1 MLGNLS
7 SLHNSIF
14 LSVRWIAVLI
24 CFFANWQLS
33 AQTAIRSQHFIFY
46 STPQNLRA
54 AEQGLQRLEELRAA
68 IQALHGK
75 QWVSTSPLR
84 IWMPANEAAWNK
96 FTTTNAEQGI
106 FVSGQSQDW
115 VVVNPGSQSFLEVLS
130 HEYIH
135 AVLHRAL
142 PNLPTWFE
150 EGICEYYSNLLLRRK
165 GNRFVAVVG
174 QPPTRHRRILEDLPS
189 IDIDQ
194 LASEPITI
202 NTYAPAWAIAYHLW
216 PSYKAGDKFPSKLS
230 IGPFSPRTI
239 PLDYISPAKTQSL
252 LSRKEVN
259 ELEIEFRNQF
269 PSSNQPIEA
278 AVSLA
283 ESTFLEGLRLSDFG
297 QTGPAILLLEKACAL
312 RPSNSSWWNALAL
325 AYQENKQF
333 PEARI
338 AIEKALAT
346 AKNET
351 ETAAARSL
359 QKALN

>member
-7 SLHNSIF
+7 SLNNSIF
-14 LSVRWIAVLI
+14 LSVRWIAVLLYLI
-24 CFFANWQLS
+24 NGCKVS

-46 STPQNLRA
+46 STPQNLKT

-84 IWMPANEAAWNK
+84 IWMPANEAAWK
-96 FTTTNAEQGI
+96 RFTKINAEQGI
-106 FVSGQSQDW
+106 FVSGQDQNW
-115 VVVNPGSQSFLEVLS
+115 VVINPWSQNFLEVLS

-135 AVLHRAL
+135 AVLHRTL

-165 GNRFVAVVG
+165 WNRFEVVVG
-174 QPPTRHRRILEDLPS
+174 QAPARHRRNLETLPS
-189 IDIDQ
+189 LDLEQ
-194 LASEPITI
+194 LAREPISI
-202 NTYAPAWAIAYHLW
+202 YTYAPAWAAAYHLW
-216 PSYKAGDKFPSKLS
+216 PGYKAGDKFPSKLS
-230 IGPFSPRTI
+230 IGPFEPRII
-239 PLDYISPAKTQSL
+239 PIDYITPDKAQTL
-252 LSRKEVN
+252 LSRKEIQ

-269 PSSNQPIEA
+269 PGMNQPIEA
-278 AVSLA
+278 ELARA
-283 ESTFLEGLRLSDFG
+283 ESDFLEGLRLSDSG
-297 QTGPAILLLEKACAL
+297 QTKQAIPLLEKACAL

-325 AYQENKQF
+325 AYQENRQLT
-333 PEARI
+333 EARQ

-359 QKALN
+359 QKSLN